1 MLRRVTLTELY
12 RRAVRLKLI
21 TTVKPYKMKKEQL
34 IKVFA
39 GSEQTA
45 ILLKDRLEQIGVES
59 IIKNDSSD
67 AFFGQAPQIVDLYIG
82 KTNIEKAQ
90 QIIQEIIKK

>member
-1 MLRRVTLTELY
+1 
-12 RRAVRLKLI
+12 
-21 TTVKPYKMKKEQL
+21 MKRKQL
-34 IKVFA
+34 IKVFT

-45 ILLKDRLEQIGVES
+45 ILLKDRLEEIEIES

-67 AFFGQAPQIVDLYIG
+67 AFLGQSPQIVDLYIG

-90 QIIQEIIKK
+90 QIIQEIIKR